1 MMSIAQWFGA
11 LLLLGSIVLLTRED
25 SLGQTDY

>member
-1 MMSIAQWFGA
+1 MSPAQWFGA

-25 SLGQTDY
+25 SIGQADY